1 MADHIQAVRQYL
13 WHCCTRRETWCQWCC
28 SWK

>member
-1 MADHIQAVRQYL
+1 MADNVQALREYMWQ
-13 WHCCTRRETWCQWCC
+13 CCTRRETWCQWCC